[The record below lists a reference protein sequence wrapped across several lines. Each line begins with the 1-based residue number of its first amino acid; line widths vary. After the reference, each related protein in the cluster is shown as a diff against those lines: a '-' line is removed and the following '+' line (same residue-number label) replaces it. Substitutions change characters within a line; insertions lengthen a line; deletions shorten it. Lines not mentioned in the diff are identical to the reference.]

1 MRGPNPRQRP
11 TRPTSCKHSFLFA
24 VRKKRGALSSSRLR
38 CFLSSRGWC
47 FLYIFVWASAVAC
60 PDHVKPV
67 HFLSVDITSCQVK
80 RLVDHIHPTR
90 VWKKKQRLSFRGV
103 CHLYRKRTKKSL
115 FLIISV
121 HLLTVIGSH
130 FLRIFVNLYNDSDPF
145 GPVCLLFTWICFH
158 ISEGVSGKWLL
169 LPTEEMWGRV
179 QDILWVRRKWGLA
192 LRNQM

>member
-1 MRGPNPRQRP
+1 MV
-11 TRPTSCKHSFLFA
+11 FF
-24 VRKKRGALSSSRLR
+24 
-38 CFLSSRGWC
+38 
-47 FLYIFVWASAVAC
+47 
-60 PDHVKPV
+60 V
-67 HFLSVDITSCQVK
+67 HFCMSECRGLSWPCKTCALPVS
-80 RLVDHIHPTR
+80 RHHILSGETPRRSHPSHSSL
-90 VWKKKQRLSFRGV
+90 KKKQRLSFLGV